1 MRSFPKLSAGIVVG
15 VIAAAVLAGGAFAQK
30 KDGEKP
36 PAKDKKEEPKAPA
49 KPDKGKGAKDAKDEK
64 AGEPSKLDIPVSKD
78 HDAKGLKVPY
88 FDGDGKKQMIFTI
101 GVASRLDEE
110 HIGLTETLVE
120 TFDENG
126 EHEMTIDLPKSELN
140 VTTSVLTTKKHVEIK
155 REDFSITGETLEFN
169 MKTKRGG
176 LGGGVKMLIYNIQE
190 ELPDAPAPKTP

>member
-1 MRSFPKLSAGIVVG
+1 MHSFPKLPAGIIVS
-15 VIAAAVLAGGAFAQK
+15 VIAAGALAGGAFAQK

-36 PAKDKKEEPKAPA
+36 KAKDKKEAAAGSGEKA
-49 KPDKGKGAKDAKDEK
+49 DKSKGAKDDK
-64 AGEPSKLDIPVSKD
+64 ARETGKMDIPVSKD
-78 HDAKGLKVPY
+78 HDAKGLKIPY

-110 HIGLTETLVE
+110 HIGMTETEVE

-140 VTTSVLTTKKHVEIK
+140 VTTSVITTKKHVEIK
-155 REDFSITGETLEFN
+155 RRDFELTGETLEFN
-169 MKTKRGG
+169 MKTKRGT

-190 ELPDAPAPKTP
+190 ELPESPAPKTP